1 MNRLAG
7 KIALI
12 SGAARGIGAAAA
24 RAMAQEQ
31 AKVVICDILDEQG
44 QGVADQIKA
53 DGGEAIFVHLDVS
66 REDDWAAATQLAT
79 RRFGGVDVLVNNAA
93 IYLGKG
99 IEEASLADWQR
110 MCDINLTGVVLAIK
124 SLLPSLRERA
134 KSSAHGGA
142 IVNMSSI
149 AGLVGTATDPLY
161 SLTKGGITLLTKAL
175 AIDFG
180 YRGYRLRVNSVHP
193 GAVETDMGIQTFA
206 ARAKALGTDDLQIA
220 RRQSV
225 DAHPIG
231 RIGTPSD
238 IAQAIVYL
246 ASDEAAF
253 VTGASLA
260 VDGGFTAR

>member
-7 KIALI
+7 KIVLI

-44 QGVADQIKA
+44 RGVAEGIQA
-53 DGGEAIFVHLDVS
+53 DGGEAMFVHLDVTC
-66 REDDWAAATQLAT
+66 EEDWAAAVQLTT
-79 RRFGGVDVLVNNAA
+79 RRFGGIDVLVNNAA
-93 IYLGKG
+93 VFLGKG
-99 IEEASLADWQR
+99 IEEASLADWKR

-124 SLLPSLRERA
+124 SVLPSLRERA
-134 KSSAHGGA
+134 RSSPQGGA

-149 AGLVGTATDPLY
+149 SGLVGTAMDPLY

-175 AIDFG
+175 AIEFG
-180 YRGYRLRVNSVHP
+180 YRGYRVRVNSVHP
-193 GAVETDMGIQTFA
+193 GAVETDMGVQTFA
-206 ARAKALGTDDLQIA
+206 VRAKALGTDDLQIA

-231 RIGTPSD
+231 RLGTPWD

-260 VDGGFTAR
+260 IDGGFTAR